1 MQIRLKRFRKSHA
14 ALGEPYRDGRETRNV
29 SVLNGTYDDKGQG
42 HDKRSTLKSGISR
55 TSMFSAQSRKS
66 IVSANQVAPSRNSIT
81 PVEDDG
87 VLPLADSPGTADG
100 RRPQSNDPSSY
111 FECFIIILDLIG
123 WKESTRNSTIYFSS
137 HSLVCII
144 HHEF

>member
-100 RRPQSNDPSSY
+100 RRPQSNDPSL
-111 FECFIIILDLIG
+111 FECVYFGFD
-123 WKESTRNSTIYFSS
+123 WKESTRNSTISFSS